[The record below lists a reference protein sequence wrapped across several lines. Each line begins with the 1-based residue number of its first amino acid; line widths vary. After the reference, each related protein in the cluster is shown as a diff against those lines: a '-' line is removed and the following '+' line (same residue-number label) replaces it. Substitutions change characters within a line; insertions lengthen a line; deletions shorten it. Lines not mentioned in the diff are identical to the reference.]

1 MLTAVMFASLG
12 GPCWPGQEKQVPGE
26 LLEKIAQLLDAVSL
40 LQFASTCSC
49 MRQAAHQ
56 AAVKRLHKLAL
67 DHPDLAICL
76 ARMNWTKEE
85 ASAHHNLACPCFS
98 LLIGPWRSWNN
109 LKSRIKER
117 APVVP
122 GPNWPS
128 VESLRTLVT
137 RKKMFAISRSIME
150 STLTAVDRDNV
161 NQRQLK
167 VVARTE
173 KSTYSSL
180 QVANFEDTVVVRSCE
195 PRNGYR
201 RGDYM
206 LTIFNGT
213 SLVKVGEIDLA
224 LEEVL
229 LQGDSITRARTAKN
243 CSELNLKD
251 EAVLQKL
258 EIGDVVMAKN
268 TIVAHLMFPT
278 EDECHS
284 ETWIWRINTENP
296 VIEDLVLERVF
307 MEPINRYED
316 EIDPGLLSV
325 NNSYLVRVGHVDD
338 SCILQCFSR
347 KDNDFSAK
355 TGPQNGVQDMI
366 VLDEEGTK
374 LKVEVGTVMTH
385 DMNQKVS

>member
-1 MLTAVMFASLG
+1 
-12 GPCWPGQEKQVPGE
+12 
-26 LLEKIAQLLDAVSL
+26 
-40 LQFASTCSC
+40 
-49 MRQAAHQ
+49 MRRAAHQ
-56 AAVKRLHKLAL
+56 AAVGRLHQLAL
-67 DHPDLAICL
+67 EYPDLAICL
-76 ARMNWTKEE
+76 ARMNWTKEK
-85 ASAHHNLACPCFS
+85 ALMHHNLACPCFS

-122 GPNWPS
+122 GSNWPS
-128 VESLRTLVT
+128 IEGLRTLVT
-137 RKKMFAISRSIME
+137 RKKIFAISRSIME
-150 STLTAVDRDNV
+150 STLAAVDRDNV

-180 QVANFEDTVVVRSCE
+180 QVANFEDTVVIRSCE

-206 LTIFNGT
+206 LTLFNGT

-224 LEEVL
+224 LDEVSS
-229 LQGDSITRARTAKN
+229 LQGDSNTWAKTAKN

-268 TIVAHLMFPT
+268 TIVVHLMFPT

-284 ETWIWRINTENP
+284 ETWIWRINTKNP
-296 VIEDLVLERVF
+296 MIGDLVLERVF
-307 MEPINRYED
+307 MEPINRYKD
-316 EIDPGLLSV
+316 ETDLGSALRISFDDISLCNYRIIFKISLKYHCRQHFE
-325 NNSYLVRVGHVDD
+325 NIIRYLYGGMHYELP
-338 SCILQCFSR
+338 SMCF
-347 KDNDFSAK
+347 
-355 TGPQNGVQDMI
+355 
-366 VLDEEGTK
+366 
-374 LKVEVGTVMTH
+374 
-385 DMNQKVS
+385 